1 MTAKQNIADIE
12 SLIGERIRSRRIQV
26 GMSQQELGKA
36 LGVTFQQIQK
46 YEKGAN
52 RVSYGGLLK
61 IAEALE
67 CNVMQFFEDLTK
79 VQKATRPF
87 SKFMSTKESVAIIE
101 AMSKIKSQEIRRTVI
116 DIVEKLAES

>member
-1 MTAKQNIADIE
+1 MPAKQNTADIE

-46 YEKGAN
+46 YEKGSD

-67 CNVMQFFEDLTK
+67 CNVMQFFEDLTNA
-79 VQKATRPF
+79 KATSGPF

>member
-46 YEKGAN
+46 YEKGSN

-116 DIVEKLAES
+116 DIGEKLAES